1 MTTGSLIKVG
11 SIAECCNIFDL
22 HLAII
27 GLENDLLVFLRV
39 AILHRLYCIPLT
51 VHKTIMKNLRKSIFY
66 TFQRENSLKNCSRQH
81 PAEK

>member
-51 VHKTIMKNLRKSIFY
+51 VHKTIMKNLRKIYILYFP
-66 TFQRENSLKNCSRQH
+66 KG
-81 PAEK
+81 K